1 MTDGNSIPSYLIR
14 SLLSELP
21 MTNQEL
27 ADELDQMI
35 QQRKGKVTNG
45 ITIMEHWRD
54 GLLSGVPVEKL

>member
-1 MTDGNSIPSYLIR
+1 
-14 SLLSELP
+14 

>member
-1 MTDGNSIPSYLIR
+1 MRDGRKLYSV
-14 SLLSELP
+14 LLDPQSTELP